1 MRGDIEISSSFY
13 VLQVSLSSGSM
24 NDGVDFLGSVDIKGS
39 VVYGGGGGRDVGV
52 VSMVLT
58 LGGGY
63 VRGFVGL
70 VRLTSS
76 VLLQGYC
83 PQWGVFASRVPLL

>member
-39 VVYGGGGGRDVGV
+39 VVYGGGGGV
-52 VSMVLT
+52 VM
-58 LGGGY
+58 
-63 VRGFVGL
+63 
-70 VRLTSS
+70 
-76 VLLQGYC
+76 
-83 PQWGVFASRVPLL
+83 